1 MLFRRFMR
9 RTRLALLLVCT
20 MFLAGCLG
28 PDTAEWGSSGI
39 EVEIDS
45 NPATEA
51 SITTNLGASKSTF
64 ESLSPVGCDVGA
76 EIVTAKN
83 ASDRIKFTGY
93 LSASILYDSHDPING
108 AKNMDTAV
116 TAAVAIQAM
125 STSDAENIKDGE
137 GARIDVKQWNIPLN
151 PETRAGT
158 VDLDEIDS
166 ETESDWY
173 VLGLIPTTENLNDG
187 FRSLSEWHKPITIHG
202 YLISPTTV
210 NGSAFTIDGKSQS
223 DGFHRSTGSLAHTV
237 DDNCNLNV
245 GINNLQSVYVLV
257 DEIEI
262 DGRVVSPNGND
273 ADEWKLGHVPFI
285 GRAGFITFFIV
296 VGIGGSVGMFLL
308 SQMIVRQGA
317 RETMKTL
324 LGEEGLAKIKK
335 VAADLKRDKKSGSI
349 SPTERKRQYEREDR
363 ESRKQENQ
371 KSKKPSKKDDSGIS
385 GFDLD
390 SALSGGS
397 SDGPSEFGG
406 SSSSVVVTDESKK
419 LDKELADSE
428 VAAGPAFGQQDVWTP
443 PPKRNSPP
451 VSNVV
456 SSEPVPKRTEH
467 FSSVRLD
474 YSHKPKPNSAKAP
487 VKRRAAKKRKAA
499 SPAPREAEPEYE
511 AKPEP
516 QTFEDDDDFSDF
528 SF

>member
-1 MLFRRFMR
+1 MR
-9 RTRLALLLVCT
+9 RARLALLLVCT

-28 PDTAEWGSSGI
+28 SDTAEWGSSGI
-39 EVEIDS
+39 EVEIDR

-51 SITTNLGASKSTF
+51 SITTNLGATKATY
-64 ESLSPVGCDVGA
+64 ESLSPVGCEVGE

-93 LSASILYDSHDPING
+93 LSASVLYDSHDPING

-125 STSDAENIKDGE
+125 SNSEAENVKDGE
-137 GARIDVKQWNIPLN
+137 GARIDVKEWNIPLM

-173 VLGLIPTTENLNDG
+173 VLGLIPTTENINDG

-223 DGFHRSTGSLAHTV
+223 NGYHRSTGSFAHTV

-257 DEIEI
+257 EEIEI
-262 DGRVVSPNGND
+262 DGRVVSSNGND

-285 GRAGFITFFIV
+285 GRGGFITFFII

-317 RETMKTL
+317 KETMKTL
-324 LGEEGLAKIKK
+324 LGDEGIAKIKK
-335 VAADLKRDKKSGSI
+335 VAADLKRDKKSGTM
-349 SPTERKRQYEREDR
+349 SPTERKRQHDREDKKID
-363 ESRKQENQ
+363 SQ
-371 KSKKPSKKDDSGIS
+371 KPKKSSKKDDAGIS

-390 SALSGGS
+390 SALSGSS

-406 SSSSVVVTDESKK
+406 SSSSVVITEESKK
-419 LDKELADSE
+419 LEKEMSDSE
-428 VAAGPAFGQQDVWTP
+428 VAAGPAFGQQDIWTP
-443 PPKRNSPP
+443 PPKRDSAP

-456 SSEPVPKRTEH
+456 SNERAPKRTEH
-467 FSSVRLD
+467 FSSVRQD
-474 YSHKPKPNSAKAP
+474 SSPKPKPKSAKAP
-487 VKRRAAKKRKAA
+487 VKRRAAKKRKAS
-499 SPAPREAEPEYE
+499 SPAPRDPEPEYE

-516 QTFEDDDDFSDF
+516 QTFDEEDDFSDF

>member
-1 MLFRRFMR
+1 MR
-9 RTRLALLLVCT
+9 RARLALLLVCT

-28 PDTAEWGSSGI
+28 SDTAEWGSSGI
-39 EVEIDS
+39 EVEIDR

-51 SITTNLGASKSTF
+51 SITTNLGATKATY
-64 ESLSPVGCDVGA
+64 ESLSPVGCEVGE

-93 LSASILYDSHDPING
+93 LSASVLYDSHDPING

-125 STSDAENIKDGE
+125 SNSEAENVKDGE
-137 GARIDVKQWNIPLN
+137 GARIDVKEWNIPLM

-173 VLGLIPTTENLNDG
+173 VLGLIPTTENINDG

-210 NGSAFTIDGKSQS
+210 NGSAFTIDGKSQTN
-223 DGFHRSTGSLAHTV
+223 GYHRTTGSFAHTV

-257 DEIEI
+257 EEIEI
-262 DGRVVSPNGND
+262 DGRVVSSNGND

-285 GRAGFITFFIV
+285 GRGGFITFFII

-317 RETMKTL
+317 KETMKTL
-324 LGEEGLAKIKK
+324 LGDEGIAKIKK
-335 VAADLKRDKKSGSI
+335 VAADLKRDKKSGTM
-349 SPTERKRQYEREDR
+349 SPTERKRQHDREDKKID
-363 ESRKQENQ
+363 SQ
-371 KSKKPSKKDDSGIS
+371 KPKKSSKKDDAGIS

-390 SALSGGS
+390 SALSGSS

-406 SSSSVVVTDESKK
+406 SSSSVVVTEESKK
-419 LDKELADSE
+419 LEKEMSESE
-428 VAAGPAFGQQDVWTP
+428 VAAGPAFGQQDTWTP
-443 PPKRNSPP
+443 PPKRDSAP

-456 SSEPVPKRTEH
+456 SSERTPKRTEH
-467 FSSVRLD
+467 FSSVRQD
-474 YSHKPKPNSAKAP
+474 STPKPKPKSAKAP
-487 VKRRAAKKRKAA
+487 VKRRAAKKRKTA
-499 SPAPREAEPEYE
+499 SPAPRDPEPESE

-516 QTFEDDDDFSDF
+516 QTFDEEDDFSDF

>member
-1 MLFRRFMR
+1 MR
-9 RTRLALLLVCT
+9 RARLALLLVCT

-39 EVEIDS
+39 EVEIDR

-51 SITTNLGASKSTF
+51 SITTALSTTKATY
-64 ESLSPVGCDVGA
+64 ESLSPVGCEVGE

-93 LSASILYDSHDPING
+93 LSASVLYDSHDPING

-125 STSDAENIKDGE
+125 SNSEAENVKDGE
-137 GARIDVKQWNIPLN
+137 GARIDVKEWNLPLM

-173 VLGLIPTTENLNDG
+173 VLGLIPTTENINDG

-223 DGFHRSTGSLAHTV
+223 NGYHRSTGSFAHTV

-257 DEIEI
+257 EEIEI
-262 DGRVVSPNGND
+262 DGRVVSSNGND

-285 GRAGFITFFIV
+285 GRGGFITFFII

-317 RETMKTL
+317 KETMKTL
-324 LGEEGLAKIKK
+324 LGDEGIAKIKK
-335 VAADLKRDKKSGSI
+335 VAADLKRDKKSGTM
-349 SPTERKRQYEREDR
+349 SPTERKRQHDREDKKID
-363 ESRKQENQ
+363 SQ
-371 KSKKPSKKDDSGIS
+371 KPKKSSKKDDAGIS

-390 SALSGGS
+390 SALSGSS

-406 SSSSVVVTDESKK
+406 SSSSVVVTEESKK
-419 LDKELADSE
+419 LEKEMSESE
-428 VAAGPAFGQQDVWTP
+428 VAAGPAFGQQDTWTP
-443 PPKRNSPP
+443 PPKRDSAP

-456 SSEPVPKRTEH
+456 SSERTPKRTEH
-467 FSSVRLD
+467 FSSVRQD
-474 YSHKPKPNSAKAP
+474 STPKPKPKSAKAP
-487 VKRRAAKKRKAA
+487 VKRRAAKKRKTA
-499 SPAPREAEPEYE
+499 SPAPRDPEPESE

-516 QTFEDDDDFSDF
+516 QTFDEEDDFSDF

>member
-1 MLFRRFMR
+1 MR
-9 RTRLALLLVCT
+9 RARLALLLVCT

-39 EVEIDS
+39 EVEIDR

-51 SITTNLGASKSTF
+51 SITTNLGATKATY
-64 ESLSPVGCDVGA
+64 ESLSPVGCEVGE

-93 LSASILYDSHDPING
+93 LSASVLYDSHDPING
-108 AKNMDTAV
+108 AKNMDNAV

-125 STSDAENIKDGE
+125 SNSEAENVKDGE
-137 GARIDVKQWNIPLN
+137 GARIDVKEWNIPLM

-173 VLGLIPTTENLNDG
+173 VLGLIPTTENINDG

-210 NGSAFTIDGKSQS
+210 NGSSFTIDGKSQTN
-223 DGFHRSTGSLAHTV
+223 GYHRSTGSFAHTV

-257 DEIEI
+257 EEIEI
-262 DGRVVSPNGND
+262 DGRVVSSNGND

-285 GRAGFITFFIV
+285 GRGGFITFFII

-317 RETMKTL
+317 KETMKTL
-324 LGEEGLAKIKK
+324 LGDEGIAKIKK
-335 VAADLKRDKKSGSI
+335 VAADLKRDKKSGTM
-349 SPTERKRQYEREDR
+349 SPTERKRQHDIEDKKID
-363 ESRKQENQ
+363 SQ
-371 KSKKPSKKDDSGIS
+371 KPKKSSKKDDAGIS

-390 SALSGGS
+390 SALSGSS

-406 SSSSVVVTDESKK
+406 SSSSVVVTEESKK
-419 LDKELADSE
+419 LEKEMSESE
-428 VAAGPAFGQQDVWTP
+428 VAAGPAFGQQDTWTP
-443 PPKRNSPP
+443 PPRRDSAP

-456 SSEPVPKRTEH
+456 SSERAPKRTEH
-467 FSSVRLD
+467 FSSVRQD
-474 YSHKPKPNSAKAP
+474 SSPKPKSAKAP

-499 SPAPREAEPEYE
+499 SPAPRDPEPEYE

-516 QTFEDDDDFSDF
+516 KTFDEEDDFSDF

>member
-1 MLFRRFMR
+1 MR
-9 RTRLALLLVCT
+9 RARLALLVVCT
-20 MFLAGCLG
+20 MFFAGCLG

-39 EVEIDS
+39 EVDIDR

-51 SITTNLGASKSTF
+51 SITTNLGSSKSTY
-64 ESLSPVGCDVGA
+64 ENLSPVGCDVGD
-76 EIVTAKN
+76 EVVTAKN

-93 LSASILYDSHDPING
+93 LSASVFYGSHEPNSG
-108 AKNMDTAV
+108 AKGMDTAV

-125 STSDAENIKDGE
+125 PISDAKSVKDGE
-137 GARIDVKQWNIPLN
+137 GARIDVKQWDVPLM

-202 YLISPTTV
+202 YLISTTTV
-210 NGSAFTIDGKSQS
+210 NGSVLTIDGNSQS
-223 DGFHRSTGSLAHTV
+223 SANGYHRPTGISAHTV

-245 GINNLQSVYVLV
+245 GTNNLQSVYVLV
-257 DEIEI
+257 DKIEI
-262 DGRVVSPNGND
+262 DDRVVSSNGNAD
-273 ADEWKLGHVPFI
+273 DEWKLGHVPFI
-285 GRAGFITFFIV
+285 GRGGFVTFFIV

-317 RETMKTL
+317 KETMKTL

-335 VAADLKRDKKSGSI
+335 VAADLRRDKKSGTL
-349 SPTERKRQYEREDR
+349 SPTERKRQYDR
-363 ESRKQENQ
+363 ADRRQENQ
-371 KSKKPSKKDDSGIS
+371 KTKQSAKNEDTGIS

-397 SDGPSEFGG
+397 SNRPSEFGD
-406 SSSSVVVTDESKK
+406 SSASVVITEESKK
-419 LDKELADSE
+419 MEQKMSNSE
-428 VAAGPAFGQQDVWTP
+428 VVSSPTFGQQDTWSP
-443 PPKRNSPP
+443 PQKRESTP
-451 VSNVV
+451 VSNVS
-456 SSEPVPKRTEH
+456 SSEPAPKRTKH
-467 FSSVRLD
+467 FSGVRQE
-474 YSHKPKPNSAKAP
+474 SSPKPKSAKAP
-487 VKRRAAKKRKAA
+487 IKRRAAKKRQSAEGTPK
-499 SPAPREAEPEYE
+499 EVEPEYE
-511 AKPEP
+511 AKSTP
-516 QTFEDDDDFSDF
+516 QTFDDDEDFSDF

>member
-1 MLFRRFMR
+1 MR
-9 RTRLALLLVCT
+9 RSQLALLLVCT

-39 EVEIDS
+39 EVDIDR

-51 SITTNLGASKSTF
+51 SITTSLGASKSTF
-64 ESLSPVGCDVGA
+64 ESLSPVGCDVG
-76 EIVTAKN
+76 EEVVTAKN
-83 ASDRIKFTGY
+83 ASDRIKFTGF
-93 LSASILYDSHDPING
+93 LSASVFYDSHDPING
-108 AKNMDTAV
+108 AKYMDTAV

-125 STSDAENIKDGE
+125 SISDAENVKDGE
-137 GARIDVKQWNIPLN
+137 GARIDVKEWNVPLM

-158 VDLDEIDS
+158 VDLDEIDD

-173 VLGLIPTTENLNDG
+173 VLGLIPTSENLNDG
-187 FRSLSEWHKPITIHG
+187 FRSLAEWHKPITIHG

-210 NGSAFTIDGKSQS
+210 NGSVLTIDGNSQS
-223 DGFHRSTGSLAHTV
+223 SAIGYHRSSGFSAHTV
-237 DDNCNLNV
+237 DDNCNLDV
-245 GINNLQSVYVLV
+245 GTNNLQSVYVLV
-257 DEIEI
+257 DKIEI
-262 DGRVVSPNGND
+262 DGRVVSSNGND
-273 ADEWKLGHVPFI
+273 GDEWKLGHVPFI
-285 GRAGFITFFIV
+285 GRAGFITFFII

-317 RETMKTL
+317 KETMKTL

-349 SPTERKRQYEREDR
+349 SPTERKRQYEREER
-363 ESRKQENQ
+363 EARKQDNR
-371 KSKKPSKKDDSGIS
+371 KSKKPSKKDDASIS

-397 SDGPSEFGG
+397 SDGPQDFGG
-406 SSSSVVVTDESKK
+406 SSSSVVITEESKK
-419 LDKELADSE
+419 LEKEMSE
-428 VAAGPAFGQQDVWTP
+428 SEAVSGPAFGEQDNWSP
-443 PPKRNSPP
+443 PPKRDSSP

-456 SSEPVPKRTEH
+456 SNERTPKRTEH
-467 FSSVRLD
+467 FSSVRQE
-474 YSHKPKPNSAKAP
+474 SKPKTKSAKAP

-499 SPAPREAEPEYE
+499 APAPKEAEPEYE

-516 QTFEDDDDFSDF
+516 QAFDDDDDFSDF

>member
-1 MLFRRFMR
+1 MR
-9 RTRLALLLVCT
+9 RARLALLLVCT

-39 EVEIDS
+39 EVEIDR

-51 SITTNLGASKSTF
+51 SITTNLGASKATY
-64 ESLSPVGCDVGA
+64 ESLSPVGCDVG
-76 EIVTAKN
+76 EDIETAKN
-83 ASDRIKFTGY
+83 ASDRIKFTGF
-93 LSASILYDSHDPING
+93 LSASVLYDSHDPING

-125 STSDAENIKDGE
+125 SNSEAENVKDGE
-137 GARIDVKQWNIPLN
+137 GARIDVKEWNIPLM

-173 VLGLIPTTENLNDG
+173 VLGLIPTTENINDG
-187 FRSLSEWHKPITIHG
+187 FRALSEWHKPITIHG

-223 DGFHRSTGSLAHTV
+223 NGYHRTTGSFAHTV

-257 DEIEI
+257 EEIEI
-262 DGRVVSPNGND
+262 DGRVVSSNGND
-273 ADEWKLGHVPFI
+273 ADEWKLGHVSFI
-285 GRAGFITFFIV
+285 GRGGFITFFII

-308 SQMIVRQGA
+308 SQMIVRKGA
-317 RETMKTL
+317 KETMKTL
-324 LGEEGLAKIKK
+324 LGDEGIAKIKK
-335 VAADLKRDKKSGSI
+335 VAADLKRDKKSGTM
-349 SPTERKRQYEREDR
+349 SPTERKRQHDRED
-363 ESRKQENQ
+363 KQMDSQ
-371 KSKKPSKKDDSGIS
+371 KPKKPSKKGDAGIS

-406 SSSSVVVTDESKK
+406 SSSSVVVTEESKK
-419 LDKELADSE
+419 LEKEMSDAD
-428 VAAGPAFGQQDVWTP
+428 VVAGPTFGQQDVWTP
-443 PPKRNSPP
+443 PPKRDSAP

-456 SSEPVPKRTEH
+456 SSERAPKRTEH
-467 FSSVRLD
+467 FSSVRQE
-474 YSHKPKPNSAKAP
+474 SSPKPKSAKAP

-499 SPAPREAEPEYE
+499 SPAPTEAEPEYE

-516 QTFEDDDDFSDF
+516 QTFEDEDDFSDF

>member
-1 MLFRRFMR
+1 MR
-9 RTRLALLLVCT
+9 RARLALLLVCT

-28 PDTAEWGSSGI
+28 SDTAEWGSSGI
-39 EVEIDS
+39 EVEIDR

-51 SITTNLGASKSTF
+51 SITTNLGATKATY
-64 ESLSPVGCDVGA
+64 ESLSPVGCEVGE

-93 LSASILYDSHDPING
+93 LSASVLYDSHDPING

-125 STSDAENIKDGE
+125 SNSEAENVKDGE
-137 GARIDVKQWNIPLN
+137 GARIDVKEWNIPLM

-173 VLGLIPTTENLNDG
+173 VLGLIPTTENINDG

-223 DGFHRSTGSLAHTV
+223 NGYHRSTGSFAHTV

-257 DEIEI
+257 EEIEI
-262 DGRVVSPNGND
+262 DGRVVSSNGND

-285 GRAGFITFFIV
+285 GRGGFITFFII

-317 RETMKTL
+317 KETMKTL
-324 LGEEGLAKIKK
+324 LGDEGIAKIKK
-335 VAADLKRDKKSGSI
+335 VAADLKRDKKSGTM
-349 SPTERKRQYEREDR
+349 SPTERKRQHDREDKKID
-363 ESRKQENQ
+363 SQ
-371 KSKKPSKKDDSGIS
+371 KPKKSSKKDDAGIS

-390 SALSGGS
+390 SALSGSS

-419 LDKELADSE
+419 LEKEMSESE
-428 VAAGPAFGQQDVWTP
+428 VAAGPAFGQQDTWTP
-443 PPKRNSPP
+443 PPKRDSAP

-456 SSEPVPKRTEH
+456 SSERTPKRTEH
-467 FSSVRLD
+467 FSSVRQD
-474 YSHKPKPNSAKAP
+474 STPKPKPKSAKAP

-499 SPAPREAEPEYE
+499 SPAPRDPEPESE

-516 QTFEDDDDFSDF
+516 QTFDEEDDFSDF

>member
-1 MLFRRFMR
+1 MR
-9 RTRLALLLVCT
+9 RARLALLLVCT

-39 EVEIDS
+39 EVEIDR

-51 SITTNLGASKSTF
+51 SITTNLGATKATY
-64 ESLSPVGCDVGA
+64 ESLSPVGCEVGE

-93 LSASILYDSHDPING
+93 LSASVLYDSHDPING

-125 STSDAENIKDGE
+125 SNSEAENVKDGE
-137 GARIDVKQWNIPLN
+137 GARIDVKEWNIPLM

-173 VLGLIPTTENLNDG
+173 VLGLIPTTENINDG

-210 NGSAFTIDGKSQS
+210 NGSAFTIDGKSQTN
-223 DGFHRSTGSLAHTV
+223 GYHRSTGSFAHTV

-257 DEIEI
+257 EEIEI
-262 DGRVVSPNGND
+262 DGRVVSSNGND

-285 GRAGFITFFIV
+285 GRGGFITFFII

-317 RETMKTL
+317 KETMKTL
-324 LGEEGLAKIKK
+324 LGDEGIAKIKK
-335 VAADLKRDKKSGSI
+335 VAADLKRDKKSGTM
-349 SPTERKRQYEREDR
+349 SPTERKRQHDREDKKID
-363 ESRKQENQ
+363 SQ
-371 KSKKPSKKDDSGIS
+371 KPKKSSKKDDAGIS

-390 SALSGGS
+390 SALSGSS

-406 SSSSVVVTDESKK
+406 SSSSVVITEESKK
-419 LDKELADSE
+419 LEKEMSE
-428 VAAGPAFGQQDVWTP
+428 SESVAGPAFGQQDVWTP
-443 PPKRNSPP
+443 PPKRDRAP

-456 SSEPVPKRTEH
+456 SSERAPKRTEH
-467 FSSVRLD
+467 FSSVRQD
-474 YSHKPKPNSAKAP
+474 SSPKPKPKSAKAP

-499 SPAPREAEPEYE
+499 SPASIDPEPEYE

-516 QTFEDDDDFSDF
+516 QTFEEDEDFSDF

>member
-1 MLFRRFMR
+1 MR
-9 RTRLALLLVCT
+9 RARLALLLVCT

-28 PDTAEWGSSGI
+28 PDTAEWGSGGI
-39 EVEIDS
+39 EVEIDR

-51 SITTNLGASKSTF
+51 SITTNLGATKATY
-64 ESLSPVGCDVGA
+64 ESLSPVGCEVGE

-93 LSASILYDSHDPING
+93 LSASVLYDSHDPING

-125 STSDAENIKDGE
+125 SNSEAENVKDGE
-137 GARIDVKQWNIPLN
+137 GARIDVKEWNIPLM

-173 VLGLIPTTENLNDG
+173 VLGLIPTTENVNDG

-202 YLISPTTV
+202 YLISSTTV

-223 DGFHRSTGSLAHTV
+223 NGYHRSTGSFAHTV

-257 DEIEI
+257 EEIEI
-262 DGRVVSPNGND
+262 DGRVVSSNGND

-285 GRAGFITFFIV
+285 GRGGFITFFIV

-317 RETMKTL
+317 KETMKTL
-324 LGEEGLAKIKK
+324 LGDEGIAKIKK
-335 VAADLKRDKKSGSI
+335 VAADLKRDKKSGTM
-349 SPTERKRQYEREDR
+349 SPTERKRQHDREDKKID
-363 ESRKQENQ
+363 SQKPKKSSKQ
-371 KSKKPSKKDDSGIS
+371 DDAGIS

-390 SALSGGS
+390 SALSGSS

-406 SSSSVVVTDESKK
+406 SSSSVVVTEESKK
-419 LDKELADSE
+419 LEKEMSESE
-428 VAAGPAFGQQDVWTP
+428 VAAGLAFGQQDTWKP
-443 PPKRNSPP
+443 PPKRDSAP

-456 SSEPVPKRTEH
+456 SSERTPKRTEH
-467 FSSVRLD
+467 FSSVRQD
-474 YSHKPKPNSAKAP
+474 SSPKPKPKSAKEP

-499 SPAPREAEPEYE
+499 SPAPRDPEPEYE

-516 QTFEDDDDFSDF
+516 QTFEEEDDFSDF

>member
-1 MLFRRFMR
+1 MR
-9 RTRLALLLVCT
+9 RARLALLLVCT

-28 PDTAEWGSSGI
+28 SDTAEWGSSGI
-39 EVEIDS
+39 EVEIDR

-51 SITTNLGASKSTF
+51 SITTALSTTKATY
-64 ESLSPVGCDVGA
+64 ESLSPVGCEVGE

-93 LSASILYDSHDPING
+93 LSASVLYDSHDPING

-125 STSDAENIKDGE
+125 SNSEAENVKDGE
-137 GARIDVKQWNIPLN
+137 GARIDVKEWNIPLM

-173 VLGLIPTTENLNDG
+173 VLGLIPTTENINDG

-223 DGFHRSTGSLAHTV
+223 NGYHRSTGSFAHTV

-257 DEIEI
+257 EEIEI
-262 DGRVVSPNGND
+262 DGRVVSSNGND

-285 GRAGFITFFIV
+285 GRGGFITFFII

-317 RETMKTL
+317 KETMKTL
-324 LGEEGLAKIKK
+324 LGDEGIAKIKK
-335 VAADLKRDKKSGSI
+335 VAADLKRDKKSGTM
-349 SPTERKRQYEREDR
+349 SPTERRRQHDREDKKID
-363 ESRKQENQ
+363 SQ
-371 KSKKPSKKDDSGIS
+371 KPKKSSKKDDAGIS

-390 SALSGGS
+390 SALSGSS

-419 LDKELADSE
+419 LEKEMSESE
-428 VAAGPAFGQQDVWTP
+428 VAAGPAFGQQDTWTP
-443 PPKRNSPP
+443 PPKRDSAP

-456 SSEPVPKRTEH
+456 SSERTPKRTEH
-467 FSSVRLD
+467 FSSVRQD
-474 YSHKPKPNSAKAP
+474 STPKPKPKSAKAP

-499 SPAPREAEPEYE
+499 SPAPRDPEPESE

-516 QTFEDDDDFSDF
+516 QTFDEEDDFSDF

>member
-1 MLFRRFMR
+1 MR
-9 RTRLALLLVCT
+9 RARLALLLVCT

-28 PDTAEWGSSGI
+28 PDTAEWGSGGI
-39 EVEIDS
+39 EVDIDQ

-64 ESLSPVGCDVGA
+64 ESLSPVGCDVGE

-93 LSASILYDSHDPING
+93 LSASVFYDSHDPING

-125 STSDAENIKDGE
+125 SNSEAENVKDGE
-137 GARIDVKQWNIPLN
+137 GARIDVKQWNIPLM

-223 DGFHRSTGSLAHTV
+223 NGYHRSTGNFAHTV

-262 DGRVVSPNGND
+262 DGRVVSSNGND
-273 ADEWKLGHVPFI
+273 GDEWKLGHVPFI
-285 GRAGFITFFIV
+285 GRGGFITFFIV

-324 LGEEGLAKIKK
+324 LA
-335 VAADLKRDKKSGSI
+335 
-349 SPTERKRQYEREDR
+349 
-363 ESRKQENQ
+363 
-371 KSKKPSKKDDSGIS
+371 KKD
-385 GFDLD
+385 
-390 SALSGGS
+390 
-397 SDGPSEFGG
+397 
-406 SSSSVVVTDESKK
+406 
-419 LDKELADSE
+419 
-428 VAAGPAFGQQDVWTP
+428 
-443 PPKRNSPP
+443 
-451 VSNVV
+451 
-456 SSEPVPKRTEH
+456 
-467 FSSVRLD
+467 
-474 YSHKPKPNSAKAP
+474 
-487 VKRRAAKKRKAA
+487 
-499 SPAPREAEPEYE
+499 
-511 AKPEP
+511 
-516 QTFEDDDDFSDF
+516 
-528 SF
+528 

>member
-1 MLFRRFMR
+1 MR

-20 MFLAGCLG
+20 MFFAGCLG
-28 PDTAEWGSSGI
+28 ANTAEWGSGGI
-39 EVEIDS
+39 EVEIDK

-51 SITTNLGASKSTF
+51 TITTNLGASKSTY
-64 ESLSPVGCDVGA
+64 ESLSPIGCDVG
-76 EIVTAKN
+76 EEVVLAKN
-83 ASDRIKFTGY
+83 ASNRIKFTGY
-93 LSASILYDSHDPING
+93 LSASILYDSHDPMAG

-125 STSDAENIKDGE
+125 PIGDARDVKDGE
-137 GARIDVKQWNIPLN
+137 GARIDIKQWNIPLM

-166 ETESDWY
+166 DTESDWY

-187 FRSLSEWHKPITIHG
+187 FRSLTEWHKPITIHG
-202 YLISPTTV
+202 YLISTTTV
-210 NGSAFTIDGKSQS
+210 NGSTFTIDGTSQS
-223 DGFHRSTGSLAHTV
+223 IGYHRSTGTTAHSV
-237 DDNCNLNV
+237 DDNCNLQV
-245 GINNLQSVYVLV
+245 GVNNLQSVYVLV
-257 DEIEI
+257 DKIEI
-262 DGRVVSPNGND
+262 DERVVSSNGND
-273 ADEWKLGHVPFI
+273 GDEWKLGHVPFI

-296 VGIGGSVGMFLL
+296 VGIGGSIGMFLL

-317 RETMKTL
+317 KETMKTL

-335 VAADLKRDKKSGSI
+335 VAADLRRDKKSGTM
-349 SPTERKRQYEREDR
+349 SPTERKRQYDKEDR
-363 ESRKQENQ
+363 QARKQENQ
-371 KSKKPSKKDDSGIS
+371 KASKPTKRGDSDIS

-390 SALSGGS
+390 SALAGGS

-406 SSSSVVVTDESKK
+406 TSSSVVVTEESMK
-419 LDKELADSE
+419 LEKELSESE
-428 VAAGPAFGQQDVWTP
+428 VVTGSGFIQQDTWSP
-443 PPKRNSPP
+443 PSKRSSAP

-456 SSEPVPKRTEH
+456 SNEPKPKRTEH
-467 FSSVRLD
+467 FSSVRQD
-474 YSHKPKPNSAKAP
+474 STPKPKSAKAP

-499 SPAPREAEPEYE
+499 APAPREPEPEHE

-516 QTFEDDDDFSDF
+516 KTFDDDDDFSDF

>member
-1 MLFRRFMR
+1 MR
-9 RTRLALLLVCT
+9 RARLALLLVCT

-28 PDTAEWGSSGI
+28 SDTAEWGSSGI
-39 EVEIDS
+39 EVEIDR

-51 SITTNLGASKSTF
+51 SITTALSTTKATY
-64 ESLSPVGCDVGA
+64 ESLSPVGCEVGE

-93 LSASILYDSHDPING
+93 LSASVLYDSHDPING

-125 STSDAENIKDGE
+125 SNSEAENVKDGE
-137 GARIDVKQWNIPLN
+137 GARIDVKEWNIPLM

-173 VLGLIPTTENLNDG
+173 VLGLIPTTENINDG

-223 DGFHRSTGSLAHTV
+223 NGYHRSTGSFAHTV

-257 DEIEI
+257 EEIEI
-262 DGRVVSPNGND
+262 DGRVVSSNGND

-285 GRAGFITFFIV
+285 GRGGFITFFII

-317 RETMKTL
+317 KETMKTL
-324 LGEEGLAKIKK
+324 LGDEGIAKIKK
-335 VAADLKRDKKSGSI
+335 VAADLKRDKKSGTM
-349 SPTERKRQYEREDR
+349 SPTERKRQHDREDKKID
-363 ESRKQENQ
+363 SQ
-371 KSKKPSKKDDSGIS
+371 KPKKSSKKDDAGIS

-390 SALSGGS
+390 SALSGSS

-419 LDKELADSE
+419 LEKEMSESE
-428 VAAGPAFGQQDVWTP
+428 VAAGPAFGQQDTWTP
-443 PPKRNSPP
+443 PPKRDSAP

-456 SSEPVPKRTEH
+456 SSERTPKRTEH
-467 FSSVRLD
+467 FSSVRQD
-474 YSHKPKPNSAKAP
+474 STPKPKPKSAKAP

-499 SPAPREAEPEYE
+499 SPAPRDPEPESE

-516 QTFEDDDDFSDF
+516 QTFDEEDDFSDF